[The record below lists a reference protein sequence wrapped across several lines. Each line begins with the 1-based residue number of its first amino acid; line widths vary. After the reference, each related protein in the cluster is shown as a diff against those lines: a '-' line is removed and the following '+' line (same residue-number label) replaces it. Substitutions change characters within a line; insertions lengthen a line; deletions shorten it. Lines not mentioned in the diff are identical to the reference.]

1 MESERE
7 WEKVKDIKKD
17 SFIIFNYRETAL
29 LMKKYKETWR
39 AKI

>member
-7 WEKVKDIKKD
+7 WEKVKDIKYD
-17 SFIIFNYRETAL
+17 IFKYSNYREASL